1 MRKQGLPRLEIGVGI
16 HTGAVVAGLIGPDNR
31 VEYGV
36 VGDPVN
42 LANRVESLTKDVS
55 ATVLVSNETF
65 QRDSARRSR
74 SVAQRRFRSRARL
87 SRSRSSR
94 C

>member
-1 MRKQGLPRLEIGVGI
+1 MGI
-16 HTGAVVAGLIGPDNR
+16 HTGDVVAGLIGPDNR

-55 ATVLVSNETF
+55 ATVLVSAEI
-65 QRDSARRSR
+65 A
-74 SVAQRRFRSRARL
+74 ARL
-87 SRSRSSR
+87 GPAFALGRAATLPVKGRAQPVQVIEVLDFQP
-94 C
+94 